1 MELQFYNTRT
11 RSREVFAPLNAAR
24 VRLYVCGPTVYDR
37 AHIGNARPSVVFDV
51 LFRLLRYCYGDES
64 VRYVRNITDIDDK
77 INARAA
83 ALRQEGGR
91 QESLLE
97 VIHNITDETIGWYRE
112 DMSALNVLRP
122 NFEPRATEFIPDM
135 ILMIEK
141 LVDNGHA
148 YEADGHVLFSV
159 ESYSNY
165 GSLARRSLDDMIA
178 GARVEQAPY
187 KRNPMDFVL
196 WKPSSDALPGWASP
210 WGRGRPGWH
219 IECSAMSLKLL
230 GESFDIH
237 AGGIDL
243 AFPHHENEVA
253 QSLCANPG
261 SEFAKLWMH
270 NGFLMVEGEKM
281 AKSLGNFIT
290 VKDLIDQ
297 GIDGDV
303 IRLTL
308 LSTHYRQPIDWTE
321 RKVEEMGKV
330 RRQWCKLTEDVEAS
344 GEPHPLV
351 VAALA
356 DDLNTPKAISE
367 LHALARANDK
377 LGLKASAEFLGLSL
391 SVRPC
396 ADLEM
401 VGGMVEQLLAS
412 RTNARQR
419 RDFGKADAIRD
430 QLLAVGIEINDRSNG
445 TEWSLTD
452 GFDQE
457 ALMNLTTE
465 EGE

>member
-11 RSREVFAPLNAAR
+11 RSREVFAPLDAAR
-24 VRLYVCGPTVYDR
+24 VRLYVCGPTVYER

-51 LFRLLRYCYGDES
+51 LFRLLRYCYGNES
-64 VRYVRNITDIDDK
+64 VSYVRNITDIDDK

-83 ALRQEGGR
+83 ALRREGG
-91 QESLLE
+91 QQDPLLE
-97 VIHNITDETIGWYRE
+97 VIRNITDETIGWYRE
-112 DMSALNVLRP
+112 DMSILNVLRP
-122 NFEPRATEFIPDM
+122 NFEPRATEFIPEM
-135 ILMIEK
+135 ILMIKK

-148 YEADGHVLFSV
+148 YEVDGHVLFSV
-159 ESYSNY
+159 ESYSSY

-187 KRNPMDFVL
+187 KRDPMDFVL
-196 WKPSSDALPGWASP
+196 WKPSSDELPGWASP

-243 AFPHHENEVA
+243 AFPHHENEAA

-270 NGFLMVEGEKM
+270 NGFLMVEGKKM

-290 VKDLIDQ
+290 VKELTDQ

-321 RKVEEMGKV
+321 RKVQEMGKV
-330 RRQWCKLTEDVEAS
+330 RHRWCKLTEDVEGS
-344 GEPHPLV
+344 GEPHPHV
-351 VAALA
+351 VTALA

-367 LHALARANDK
+367 LHALASANDK

-391 SVRPC
+391 SARPR
-396 ADLEM
+396 ADLET
-401 VGGMVEQLLAS
+401 VGGMIEQLLAS
-412 RTNARQR
+412 RTSARQR
-419 RDFGKADAIRD
+419 RDFGTADAIRH

-452 GFDQE
+452 GFDRE
-457 ALMNLTTE
+457 ALMNLTITE
-465 EGE
+465 DE